1 MIRRTTC
8 SSPRLPIGAKAASRR
23 PRSVPEARGLLTT
36 PDASDAISGAPWR
49 VPGLWAGTAGARPSS
64 AARRRCTGVGAMS
77 AGKSKARI
85 TPEVTKPASLPVRTA
100 EEQALVDAWQSRP
113 RLQRAPR
120 LKEGEA
126 PGTVVPDT
134 ADEPLWSARMEKALG
149 VDDPWMAKAL
159 MNQAAN
165 CVGGSPAEAPNV
177 ALASIHS
184 IGPRDGVEAMLAV
197 QMTATHA
204 AAMQMLYRAMREQPS
219 FEIYDSIV
227 NRATKLLRTYTA
239 QIEALKRYR
248 SAGEQRVVVQ
258 HQHVNV
264 TADQAAVQVNGVAP
278 APGGRGASE

>member
-1 MIRRTTC
+1 MVKKMSTK
-8 SSPRLPIGAKAASRR
+8 GAVAE
-23 PRSVPEARGLLTT
+23 P
-36 PDASDAISGAPWR
+36 AP
-49 VPGLWAGTAGARPSS
+49 A
-64 AARRRCTGVGAMS
+64 
-77 AGKSKARI
+77 
-85 TPEVTKPASLPVRTA
+85 PVRTA

-113 RLQRAPR
+113 RLQRSPR

-278 APGGRGASE
+278 APGGRGAASELEEQSHASGIHRSVPHEPGTPLQCPDPARDTVPASGCGRAEALPDARRD